1 MPHGK
6 NPERLAQRSNETA
19 FIWPQSKNKMAMQPV
34 KSPNANGSQEELLKV
49 NDKSFEQFVE
59 A

>member
-1 MPHGK
+1 
-6 NPERLAQRSNETA
+6 
-19 FIWPQSKNKMAMQPV
+19 V

-59 A
+59 AWHKLNCRSWSVQYVRP